1 MVTNLFAGVGLP
13 TLQQGACHIFI
24 PLIIKGLKE
33 SRRRQEA
40 ANSGKAATVF
50 LAAGGEAASL
60 PPFSAVAARWFFARG
75 GTAGVPAGNVGPAD
89 GSRATPAPGRNAVP

>member
-24 PLIIKGLKE
+24 PFIFNGLSE
-33 SRRRQEA
+33 SLERQEA

-50 LAAGGEAASL
+50 LAACRFEL
-60 PPFSAVAARWFFARG
+60 
-75 GTAGVPAGNVGPAD
+75 
-89 GSRATPAPGRNAVP
+89 